1 MYGPKY
7 LELAKLYA
15 NRKNIEFWEM
25 DAVNNMVLGLN
36 VNQYPTVLF
45 WPSELRNSTTQR
57 PWQIIDKSNDIN
69 VVMSFILE
77 HSAGLLA

>member
-45 WPSELRNSTTQR
+45 WPSELRNSTT
-57 PWQIIDKSNDIN
+57 
-69 VVMSFILE
+69 
-77 HSAGLLA
+77 